1 MLHNIASRKC
11 RNVEYGNFMG
21 KKSEA
26 FVGLWERGS
35 ESGVTICY
43 YYSNALDILFASKV
57 FYSILFPQKKLF
69 YEKEELK
76 NSYPFGPFTDLVDL
90 DSWVKI
96 IMEKVY
102 ITPHL
107 WGWTTYTPNLWN
119 GIYHPLNFSKPVKL
133 PPKQFWKIIV
143 NHKKII
149 KWKILLC

>member
-1 MLHNIASRKC
+1 
-11 RNVEYGNFMG
+11 MG

-102 ITPHL
+102 ITPSPM
-107 WGWTTYTPNLWN
+107 GVDYITPQTMKRSISPPWTFQNRSNY
-119 GIYHPLNFSKPVKL
+119 PLN
-133 PPKQFWKIIV
+133 QFWKIIV
-143 NHKKII
+143 NHRKII
-149 KWKILLC
+149 KWKIQLC